1 MPRSLVARRTVISH
15 ACGTVR
21 RRVLEQLPKFDA
33 TPKAVSSPDPTTIPA
48 RAYDTVIVGGGA
60 AGCVLARRLT
70 EDPARSVLLVEA
82 GPPDAGIGAIAD
94 AARWATLM
102 GGEYDWGH
110 EYAASEAT
118 GGRRIPIPRGRVL
131 GGSSSINAM
140 LWYRGHPADYDRWN
154 LPGWDFAAA
163 LPYFRRSEDWQG
175 GADPWRGAGGPMRI
189 EQASDPHP
197 IARAMLA
204 GAADIGVPMIDDAN
218 AAGNEGACLANY
230 NMHAD
235 ERWSAARGYLHP
247 VLDQSN
253 LTVLTRSTTLR
264 LVIEGGRCTGI
275 VHLVDG
281 QPRTTRALGE
291 VILSAG
297 AIGSPVLLLRSGIGA
312 AAAMRGLGLDVA
324 ADLPGVGEN
333 LQDHP
338 LVMGVN
344 FRARRSVGAVRGNG
358 GGAMMNWRSRP
369 GLPGPDLHAFV
380 VQGPHADARIAE
392 RYRLGP
398 DCYAISP
405 GLMRSESRGYF
416 RLHGDAIEIQPNF
429 LRERGDLEALM
440 RGVETC
446 MDLAATPAFADLVTE
461 PASPARRLDWAELEA
476 FVRETCSTFYHTC
489 GTCRMG
495 ADDGAV
501 VDPELRVRGIA
512 GLRMVDA
519 SVMPD
524 IPSCN
529 TQAPVI
535 MIAERA
541 ADLIK
546 ASPC

>member
-1 MPRSLVARRTVISH
+1 MPV
-15 ACGTVR
+15 
-21 RRVLEQLPKFDA
+21 FDA
-33 TPKAVSSPDPTTIPA
+33 ASKAVSIPDPGPTPA

-60 AGCVLARRLT
+60 AGCVLADRMSDDL
-70 EDPARSVLLVEA
+70 ARTVLLVEA
-82 GPPDAGIGAIAD
+82 GPSDLGVEAIAD
-94 AARWATLM
+94 AARWPALM
-102 GGEYDWGH
+102 GGEYDWKYD
-110 EYAASEAT
+110 YAPSAAT
-118 GGRRIPIPRGRVL
+118 DGRSIPIPRGRVL

-140 LWYRGHPADYDRWN
+140 LWYRGHPSDYDRWGME
-154 LPGWDFAAA
+154 GWDFAT
-163 LPYFRRSEDWQG
+163 LLKYFRRSECWDRG
-175 GADPWRGAGGPMRI
+175 GNRWRGANGPMRVGP
-189 EQASDPHP
+189 AANPHP
-197 IARAMLA
+197 IALAMMS
-204 GAADIGVPMIDDAN
+204 GAPDIGIRVIDDAN
-218 AAGNEGACLANY
+218 AVSNEGACLADY
-230 NMHAD
+230 TMQG
-235 ERWSAARGYLHP
+235 EKRWSAANGYLHE
-247 VLDQSN
+247 VTIRRN
-253 LTVLTRSTTLR
+253 LTVLTHSPTLR

-281 QPRTTRALGE
+281 QPRTTQALGE

-312 AAAMRGLGLDVA
+312 AAAVRGLGLDVA
-324 ADLPGVGEN
+324 ADLSGVGEN

-344 FRARRSVGAVRGNG
+344 FRARRPVGAVRGNG

-405 GLMRSESRGYF
+405 GLMRSESRGYL
-416 RLHGDAIEIQPNF
+416 RLHGDRLEIQPNF
-429 LRERGDLEALM
+429 PRERGDLEALM
-440 RGVETC
+440 CGVETC
-446 MDLAATPAFADLVTE
+446 MDLAATPAFADLIAGL
-461 PASPARRLDWAELEA
+461 ASPARRLDRAGLEA
-476 FVRETCSTFYHTC
+476 FVREACSTFYHTC

-495 ADDGAV
+495 TDDGAV
-501 VDPELRVRGIA
+501 VDPALRVRGIA
-512 GLRMVDA
+512 GLRVVDA